1 MSAIFERIS
10 IRKYEKKSVSDEM
23 IKKIIEAGCAAPSA
37 GNQQPWQFY
46 VVKNNEI
53 LEKLS
58 HVHQWA
64 GPVAEADFAIVP
76 CYKNEGLW
84 AQEFA
89 HVDMAACTENM
100 PLEIT
105 ELGLGAVW
113 IGIAPD
119 EARTKLVNDILSLP
133 KDLSSFAIIPVG
145 YPAESHAQESRYDE
159 ARIHFI

>member
-64 GPVAEADFAIVP
+64 GPVAKADFAIVP
-76 CYKNEGLW
+76 CYKND
-84 AQEFA
+84 
-89 HVDMAACTENM
+89 DMAACTENM
-100 PLEIT
+100 LLEIT